1 MTVIVTGSA
10 GFVGAHL
17 AKELANNGEKVI
29 GIDNFNDYYSSDLK
43 HLRVSHLI
51 PETVETINLDITNRS
66 KLESVVQKLKPST
79 IYHLAA
85 QPGIRLGLSK
95 NEQYVQSNLVGF
107 SNVLEFAIKHQIP
120 NFIYASSSSVYG
132 NSVNVPF
139 SEADREIEP
148 ISFYGASKLANEF
161 LASSL
166 VRGSKTNTRGLR
178 FFTVYGP
185 WGRPDMAYLRIAEA
199 LQNGSEFKL
208 FGDGQVI
215 RDFTYIDDIVSSTI
229 KLAQELDTREK
240 TGYSDIVNIGGG
252 KPSSMNELITTFE
265 AICGRKLMITQLDHV
280 MKDVKQTIASLDR
293 QNKLIQSTPS
303 ATLES
308 GVKEVIQWAES
319 PLVASK
325 LRAWTLSVD

>member
-1 MTVIVTGSA
+1 MNVIVTGSA

-17 AKELANNGEKVI
+17 VKQLNDNGEKVI
-29 GIDNFNDYYSSDLK
+29 GIDSFNEYYSSDLK
-43 HLRVSHLI
+43 QLRVSHLI
-51 PETVETINLDITNRS
+51 PETVETINLDITDRS
-66 KLESVVQKLKPST
+66 KLESVIKKLKPTT

-107 SNVLEFAIKHQIP
+107 SNVLEFAIQYQIP

-132 NSVNVPF
+132 NSLSVPF
-139 SEADREIEP
+139 SEVDREIEP
-148 ISFYGASKLANEF
+148 ISFYGASKLSNEF

-166 VRGSKTNTRGLR
+166 ARGSKTNTRGLR

-208 FGDGQVI
+208 FGDGQVV
-215 RDFTYIDDIVSSTI
+215 RDFTYIDDVVSSTI
-229 KLAQELDTREK
+229 KLAQELGIREK
-240 TGYSDIVNIGGG
+240 IGYSDIVNIGGG

-265 AICGRKLMITQLDHV
+265 AISGKTLMLKRIDHV
-280 MKDVKQTIASLDR
+280 DRDVKQTIASLEL
-293 QNKLIQSTPS
+293 QNKLIQSTPNT
-303 ATLES
+303 TLES
-308 GVKEVIQWAES
+308 GVRKVVQWAES
-319 PLVASK
+319 PLVAAK
-325 LRAWTLSVD
+325 LRSWTLSVD

>member
-17 AKELANNGEKVI
+17 AKELTHNGEKVI
-29 GIDNFNDYYSSDLK
+29 GIDNFNEYYSSELK

-51 PETVETINLDITNRS
+51 PETVETIDLDITNRS
-66 KLESVVQKLKPST
+66 KLELVIQKLKPTT

-107 SNVLEFAIKHQIP
+107 SNVLEFAINHQIP

-132 NSVNVPF
+132 NSVSVPF

-166 VRGSKTNTRGLR
+166 VRGSRTNTRGLR

-199 LQNGSEFKL
+199 LRNGSEFKL

-215 RDFTYIDDIVSSTI
+215 RDFTYIDDIVSSTM
-229 KLAQELDTREK
+229 KLAQELGNREK
-240 TGYSDIVNIGGG
+240 IGYSDIVNIGGG
-252 KPSSMNELITTFE
+252 KPNSMNELITTFE
-265 AICGRKLMITQLDHV
+265 AISGRKLAVERLDHV
-280 MKDVKQTIASLDR
+280 TKDVKQTIASLDL

-303 ATLES
+303 ATLEY
-308 GVKEVIQWAES
+308 GVKEVMQWAES